1 MTIGGMCPLAGDREL
16 CEQVITLGKAVP
28 GLIETVNAN
37 GLTLAR
43 IEEKVSALPDIARGQ
58 HEAAQRLAALE
69 EHLRGAEVRINAL
82 EKQQEDSRRF
92 LISAMFAAVLG
103 FVTGILGLA
112 MRESHWLATGGK

>member
-1 MTIGGMCPLAGDREL
+1 MCPLADNKEL
-16 CEQVITLGKAVP
+16 CDQVITLGKAMP

-37 GLTLAR
+37 GVTLAR
-43 IEEKVSALPDIARGQ
+43 IEEKVSTLPEIARGQ

-69 EHLRGAEVRINAL
+69 EHLRGAEVRISSL
-82 EKQQEDSRRF
+82 EKQQDDSRRF

-112 MRESHWLATGGK
+112 LHGNR

>member
-1 MTIGGMCPLAGDREL
+1 MCPLADSEL
-16 CEQVITLGKAVP
+16 CDQVIMLGKAVP
-28 GLIETVNAN
+28 GLVETVNGM

-43 IEEKVSALPDIARGQ
+43 IEEKVSALPEIARGQ
-58 HEAAQRLAALE
+58 YEAAQRLAALE
-69 EHLRGAEVRINAL
+69 EHLRGAEARISSL

-92 LISAMFAAVLG
+92 LISAMFAAVMG